1 MAVEA
6 EPISPGRVHQR
17 RQGNACVVRSHRQG
31 QTITVQERL
40 DEIGL
45 GFYQLIVLL
54 GVGGALLS
62 ESMEM
67 GSVAPMHAALAR
79 VYGLTP
85 GQRTALPMATFMGS
99 GVGLAVAGILC
110 DWKGRKSA
118 LVLSLIIIAG
128 VMFATAGL
136 PEDVMTFSLLVF
148 LRFLAGVAGAIQ
160 VPAGMVL
167 AVESCPSWAR
177 PRLIL
182 AVQLLGSFGYLL
194 EAVGMAVFM
203 PHFGEDDD
211 DYWRSFCVLIGLSAL
226 LVLPFT
232 FMLYESPSFLAVA
245 KQDADELVLCEQVLD
260 GIARW
265 NGQPAMEQTLR
276 LPSTTQDGRA
286 SGYQGNKS
294 LQEVAEAFGV
304 LVVSHWQML
313 VLLSVIDSTRSW
325 YVTGSSYLWKDL
337 FVETEGMDILTPARL
352 NVLCSLAPIIGLVL
366 TERILWM
373 GVRRIAFLSTVVA
386 ACSMAFLVASEE
398 VRHGAITLLFCVMCA
413 KLIYAPLNSCIALI
427 KAETFPTEIRVSAFC
442 LVSTASKITSAIAPT
457 LIEAWRGS
465 AEASSWPH
473 NRLLLY
479 IWGLMG
485 SILACGILTLTVPG
499 RRGDGV
505 AHLEDFFEEKRV
517 PQLSSYGSFG
527 NIWSLAPPEDEDGQ
541 LGSRYGLMV
550 PRSQTSPNLMT
561 SA

>member
-1 MAVEA
+1 MFLF
-6 EPISPGRVHQR
+6 
-17 RQGNACVVRSHRQG
+17 VR
-31 QTITVQERL
+31 
-40 DEIGL
+40 
-45 GFYQLIVLL
+45 
-54 GVGGALLS
+54 
-62 ESMEM
+62 
-67 GSVAPMHAALAR
+67 
-79 VYGLTP
+79 
-85 GQRTALPMATFMGS
+85 
-99 GVGLAVAGILC
+99 
-110 DWKGRKSA
+110 
-118 LVLSLIIIAG
+118 
-128 VMFATAGL
+128 
-136 PEDVMTFSLLVF
+136 
-148 LRFLAGVAGAIQ
+148 Q
-160 VPAGMVL
+160 VPAGTVL

-182 AVQLLGSFGYLL
+182 AVQLLGSCGYLM
-194 EAVGMAVFM
+194 EAVGMETFM

-211 DYWRSFCVLIGLSAL
+211 DRWRAFCFMIGLSAL

-232 FMLYESPSFLAVA
+232 LMLYESPSFLAVA
-245 KQDADELVLCEQVLD
+245 KQDQDELVLCEKVLD
-260 GIARW
+260 GIARY

-276 LPSTTQDGRA
+276 APTQGGRA
-286 SGYQGNKS
+286 SSQGNKS
-294 LQEVAEAFGV
+294 LQEVAEAFGR

-313 VLLSVIDSTRSW
+313 LLLSVIDSTRSW

-337 FVETEGMDILTPARL
+337 FVESEGIDFLTPARL
-352 NVLCSLAPIIGLVL
+352 NVLCSLAPIMGLVL
-366 TERILWM
+366 TERLLWM

-386 ACSMAFLVASEE
+386 ACSMTFLVASEN
-398 VRHGAITLLFCVMCA
+398 VRHGALTLLFCVMCA

-485 SILACGILTLTVPG
+485 SILACGIITLTVPG

-505 AHLEDFFEEKRV
+505 SHLEDFFEEKRV

-527 NIWSLAPPEDEDGQ
+527 NIWSLAPPEDEEGQ
-541 LGSRYGLMV
+541 LGTCLGLRV
-550 PRSQTSPNLMT
+550 PRSQTTPNLMT
-561 SA
+561 SH